1 MKPCRHCGEYF
12 EVDESN
18 HHERKREYCSNLCRN
33 REHDKRKNGGPVRI
47 EKVCVECGKTYI
59 ARRCDSVTCGREC
72 NYERNRKRVR
82 EAGAT
87 YRERMRAEK
96 LRREEELMAKKKVES
111 ITDIQMKAQAMG
123 MSYGNYM
130 AQLYMQKGAVR

>member
-1 MKPCRHCGEYF
+1 MKLCRHCGEYF
-12 EVDESN
+12 EIDGSN
-18 HHERKREYCSNLCRN
+18 HHERKREYCSKLCRN
-33 REHDKRKNGGPVRI
+33 REHDKRKNGGPVMI

-87 YRERMRAEK
+87 YREKMRAER
-96 LRREEELMAKKKVES
+96 LRRNEELMSKKKIES
-111 ITDIQMKAQAMG
+111 IADIQMKAQAMG